1 MTPTEQT
8 TNVVNW
14 QLTQSS
20 ELMDKILKSV
30 ERHIENESHKAFHLL
45 KHYEGYNGMTVED
58 VKQDL
63 RLHIIKLCDSYN
75 HKKAANFFTYLTH
88 CKLAGTFVSR
98 IARQHHWCN
107 LSLDIAG
114 RLPARH
120 PVKQRTSYASINLTG
135 QPEEAYQVAEL
146 HEVLLEVKKEVDRL
160 PERLRKIITY
170 RYGLKPKT
178 EPMTLESV
186 GKLFNVTR
194 ERIRQLEAKALE
206 KLQTEK
212 LQGLLNV

>member
-8 TNVVNW
+8 TNVVHW

-30 ERHIENESHKAFHLL
+30 ERHVENESHKAFRLL
-45 KHYEGYNGMTVED
+45 TYYEGYQGMTVED

-63 RLHIIKLCDSYN
+63 RLHIMKLCDSYN

-114 RLPARH
+114 RLPPDH
-120 PVKQRTSYASINLTG
+120 PVKQHISHASINLTG
-135 QPEEAYQVAEL
+135 QPAEAYQAAEL
-146 HEVLLEVKKEVDRL
+146 DEILLEVKAAVDRL
-160 PERLRKIITY
+160 PERLGKIITY

-186 GKLFNVTR
+186 GKIFNVTR
-194 ERIRQLEAKALE
+194 ERIRQLEAKAME
-206 KLQTEK
+206 KLQTSK